1 MEKINMG
8 NTKKSMGKFAAMA
21 KEATSLSE
29 IMQGKT
35 KKEVDELIGE
45 EITITGFDFLTATDK
60 SGETKDY
67 AVCVYAEEPDCFFFA
82 GTVLTKI
89 CKRWVADYESAAE
102 ASEALAADG
111 GVVIKMT
118 MGKTKKGNRVVNVD
132 IV

>member
-1 MEKINMG
+1 M
-8 NTKKSMGKFAAMA
+8 TKKSIGKFASLA

-29 IMQGKT
+29 IMQGRT
-35 KKEVDELIGE
+35 KKEVDELLDE

-67 AVCVYAEEPDCFFFA
+67 AVCIYAEEPDCFFFA

-102 ASEALAADG
+102 ASEALTADG
-111 GVVIKMT
+111 GCTIKMSL
-118 MGKTKKGNRVVNVD
+118 GKTKKGNRVVNVE

>member
-1 MEKINMG
+1 MS
-8 NTKKSMGKFAAMA
+8 KKSIGKFAALA

-35 KKEVDELIGE
+35 KKEVDELLDE

-67 AVCVYAEEPDCFFFA
+67 AVCVYAEEPECFFFA

-89 CKRWVADYESAAE
+89 CKRWAADFESPAE

-111 GVVIKMT
+111 GCAIKMSL
-118 MGKTKKGNRVVNVD
+118 GKTKKGNRVVNVE